1 MVDTAMHSARLL
13 LGLLNDILDFSKI
26 EAGQLV
32 LEQVALAPATL
43 IRQCV
48 DSLAVQAQAKGLTL
62 TCDID
67 ASVPAAVRG
76 DPTRLRQRGW
86 SGPVVALTA
95 NATEADR
102 QRCLAAGMKFSVQ
115 AV

>member
-13 LGLLNDILDFSKI
+13 LGLLNDVLDFSKI

-48 DSLAVQAQAKGLTL
+48 GSLAVQVQAKGLTQTATSTPECWL
-62 TCDID
+62 PSAATRSAC
-67 ASVPAAVRG
+67 AS
-76 DPTRLRQRGW
+76 
-86 SGPVVALTA
+86 
-95 NATEADR
+95 
-102 QRCLAAGMKFSVQ
+102 AAG
-115 AV
+115 AGP